1 MQRRRC
7 DCIYSWNWRK
17 LSYYSRQSARRLRV
31 YGRLLGSKKNE
42 SLHGE
47 EGYINYP
54 HSPVKVLVVPTDEEV
69 MISRDVIKYGGLKDE
84 SNETV
89 NENTEAQDA

>member
-1 MQRRRC
+1 MKA
-7 DCIYSWNWRK
+7 YMARK
-17 LSYYSRQSARRLRV
+17 VILTIRIH
-31 YGRLLGSKKNE
+31 LLK
-42 SLHGE
+42 
-47 EGYINYP
+47 YF
-54 HSPVKVLVVPTDEEV
+54 VVPTDEEV

>member
-1 MQRRRC
+1 MG
-7 DCIYSWNWRK
+7 
-17 LSYYSRQSARRLRV
+17 V
-31 YGRLLGSKKNE
+31 YWDPKKNE

-69 MISRDVIKYGGLKDE
+69 MISRDVIKYGQLNDNTPQKEEFNTNE
-84 SNETV
+84 SIEV
-89 NENTEAQDA
+89 N